1 MNRKEKVE
9 KDSLFILGVIAVV
22 ILTLVFLGSIFN

>member
-9 KDSLFILGVIAVV
+9 KDSLFILGVIAVA
-22 ILTLVFLGSIFN
+22 ILTLVFLGSIFS